1 MKMIAVLDWPE
12 NMERCENKQKE
23 HMRIR
28 DTNIRKVR
36 RKIHSGK
43 YNINKRIDIILD
55 RLLEDIL
62 K

>member
-12 NMERCENKQKE
+12 NMERCENKLKE
-23 HMRIR
+23 YTRIR